1 MKPVSSGKQ
10 RKKEPAI
17 AEKRSHAAP
26 RRKPSDEP
34 RKKTAASGEA
44 PAADGTAPRPRCA
57 PSSGTKRRKTPPKG
71 AAARKRRRRVKKSHP
86 VLAAVLIILAVLILA
101 GAGAVGYSVYKVSLL
116 DTVFPGTVVEG
127 VDLGGMT
134 RRQAAERLLELGSEK
149 YDGLTVTAKLPLD
162 NELTISAWDAGLTFS
177 TDKAAEAAWRYG
189 RDGSSLAN
197 ALSWF
202 KASALRSNTFVYDGE
217 VLEVTLDEDAVRS
230 IVAGAAKD
238 IDEQLLES
246 GLEYGANEIRIVKG
260 ASGLTIDEEEVVSR
274 FVTALLAGD
283 RSGFTYESDP
293 ETDNHFDFQ
302 ALYDEIHAEKAEAQL
317 LYARDYGIQVERN
330 AAIIANL
337 DPEPEAEEDEDGNKT
352 YPPLPEG
359 FDFNGKPYGVT
370 RSRVGVSFDVAAA
383 QADWD
388 AATYGQTVIVPLE
401 IDEPEHTTEE
411 IESLLFADVLS
422 KNWTMVRL
430 KLIPEMIGEARTSS
444 AGSTKQRINN
454 LRKACGLLNG
464 IELMPGDLFSY
475 NLALGERTPEAGWQP
490 APAYANNEVRQEYGG
505 GICQVS
511 STLYNAVLYSNLMI
525 NSRDCHQFKVG
536 YLPAGMDAT
545 VSWGAPDFRFINN
558 KDYPIR
564 IVAWFDEDTQEVCV
578 QIRGTDVDHQYVIV
592 KFNSFYL
599 DADEK
604 MVSSRKEASFE
615 GAWIGRFVYNDGD
628 DYTTATP
635 IGGGP
640 NYEAWSKY
648 GFHEE

>member
-1 MKPVSSGKQ
+1 M
-10 RKKEPAI
+10 
-17 AEKRSHAAP
+17 
-26 RRKPSDEP
+26 
-34 RKKTAASGEA
+34 
-44 PAADGTAPRPRCA
+44 
-57 PSSGTKRRKTPPKG
+57 
-71 AAARKRRRRVKKSHP
+71 
-86 VLAAVLIILAVLILA
+86 LIIVLVLLMA
-101 GAGAVGYSVYKVSLL
+101 GAGIVGYGVYKVSLL
-116 DTVFPGTVVEG
+116 DTVFPGTSVAG

-134 RRQAAERLLELGSEK
+134 RRQAAERLLELASEK
-149 YDGLTVTAKLPLD
+149 YDGLAVTAQLPLD
-162 NELTISAWDAGLTFS
+162 NELTISAWDAQLTFRS
-177 TDKAAEAAWRYG
+177 DKAADAAWRYG
-189 RDGSSLAN
+189 RDGSALSN
-197 ALSWF
+197 ALTWYR
-202 KASALRSNTFVYDGE
+202 ASALHSSAFRYDGDAYE
-217 VLEVTLDEDAVRS
+217 VSLSEDAVRS
-230 IVAGAAKD
+230 IVADAAKD

-246 GLEYGANEIRIVKG
+246 GMEYTDNEIRIVKG

-274 FVTALLAGD
+274 FVGALLSAD
-283 RSGFTYESDP
+283 DSGFAYEAEPD
-293 ETDNHFDFQ
+293 TDNHFDFQ
-302 ALYDEIHAEKAEAQL
+302 ALYNEIHAVKAEAQL
-317 LYARDYGIQVERN
+317 LYARDYGVQVARSP
-330 AAIIANL
+330 AIIANL
-337 DPEPEAEEDEDGNKT
+337 DPEPESEEDEDGNKT
-352 YPPLPEG
+352 YPALPEG
-359 FDFNGKPYGVT
+359 FDFGGKPYGVT

-383 QADWD
+383 QAAWD
-388 AATYGQTVIVPLE
+388 AAAYGETVTVPLQ

-430 KLIPEMIGEARTSS
+430 KLIPDMIGEARTSA

-454 LRKACGLLNG
+454 LRKACELLNG

-475 NLALGERTPEAGWQP
+475 NMALGERTPEAGWQP

-511 STLYNAVLYSNLMI
+511 STLFNAVLYSNLMI

-564 IVAWFDEDTQEVCV
+564 IVAWYDEDTQEVCI
-578 QIRGTDVDHQYVIV
+578 QIRGTDVEHQYVIV

-604 MVSSRKEASFE
+604 QVDSRAKATYE

-628 DYTTATP
+628 DYTTAAP
-635 IGGGP
+635 LAGSP

-648 GFHEE
+648 GFHDE